1 MSKSMKQKMITK
13 VSLEMS
19 ACLPSKGRSNDVGYD
34 LKVCCVERA
43 DRGLAEICTY
53 LADFGVA
60 VEPPLGYYFELIP
73 RSSIA
78 WLGFI
83 MPNSVGVIDPD
94 YRGTLKMPL
103 IFMGDAKLADQ
114 AAENLVGKRVAQL
127 ILRPMV
133 TSEFVTVTFD
143 ELSKTVRGSDGFGS
157 SGQ

>member
-1 MSKSMKQKMITK
+1 MKKEIMTK
-13 VSLEMS
+13 VSLEMG

-34 LKVCCVERA
+34 LTVYGIERTN
-43 DRGLAEICTY
+43 RGLAETCTY

-60 VEPPLGYYFELIP
+60 VEPPFGYYFELIP

-103 IFMGDAKLADQ
+103 IFMGDPKSADR

-133 TSEFVTVTFD
+133 TSEFVTVAFD
-143 ELSKTVRGSDGFGS
+143 ELSKTVRGNDGFGS